1 MMTRV
6 LCEKC
11 FVKGLVGLTNVLMGK
26 ASCSNC
32 GTEIVCNRDPYQVV
46 LASDYKAALK
56 ELEDKLKGT
65 KR

>member
-1 MMTRV
+1 
-6 LCEKC
+6 
-11 FVKGLVGLTNVLMGK
+11 VLMGK